1 MCFNGIFLK
10 QIEKT
15 TKENSR
21 ESLGELKTALGPLVI
36 PCFLSDYLICTR
48 VSIIRGTPF
57 STNIND
63 MTQFTRIKH

>member
-48 VSIIRGTPF
+48 V
-57 STNIND
+57 
-63 MTQFTRIKH
+63 